1 MRDVRH
7 DGSKW
12 SNSEEDRIEIS
23 GYDPGWSAEY
33 ETESNKISAELGSNL
48 LLEIHHIGST
58 AIPGMAAKPIIDIL
72 LIVHE
77 WSERARV
84 IQALQKLGYV
94 YWAENPEPGRM
105 FFVKGMPPFGARR
118 THHVHVF
125 DDVAG
130 RKRRIFFRDYLRLHA
145 DTAREYM
152 ELKRRLAEQFSNDR
166 DAYTRGKDEF
176 IGRICAGMK
185 N

>member
-72 LIVHE
+72 LMVHE
-77 WSERARV
+77 GAERARV
-84 IQALQKLGYV
+84 ILGLQKLGYV

-105 FFVKGMPPFGARR
+105 FFVKGMPPFGTRR

-125 DDVAG
+125 DDAVE
-130 RKRRIFFRDYLRLHA
+130 RNRRIAFRDYLRSRA
-145 DTAREYM
+145 DAAREYA
-152 ELKRRLAEQFSNDR
+152 ELKRQLAEQCSSDR
-166 DAYTRGKDEF
+166 EAYTRGKDEF
-176 IGRICAGMK
+176 IARICPR
-185 N
+185 